1 MAKLQFYKEKTAS
14 LIFFILVTGQFYN
27 SGHTSHLTNSTGY
40 KESHGSFLFGYFMY
54 SMGTVTPVF
63 QAIMVTLGMDSVSPV
78 SVTCMG
84 QGIQSVIQEQGNA
97 CVRKSM
103 LGGLVGNARMDLVQ

>member
-1 MAKLQFYKEKTAS
+1 MEIIAS
-14 LIFFILVTGQFYN
+14 HVDVIQMRIFPPRDTVTISLGSAWLVLETQGA
-27 SGHTSHLTNSTGY
+27 
-40 KESHGSFLFGYFMY
+40 
-54 SMGTVTPVF
+54 GTVTPVF